1 MKYYNFFKNKE
12 IFYLTLLFIVLSI
25 IHIIYATIADR
36 GLFIDGSLWFP
47 KILNS
52 LSAKSYGFYLVDDR
66 TRWVTNFINQLPM
79 NIAYNIGFS
88 DKNFLLSMFSL
99 PLFLFPF
106 LTNIANIFLAKR
118 TKRYDIVLCS
128 LFLYSFC
135 ILPAIMYSV
144 VEVYLGSSLL
154 LLLFHYFVANIDY
167 NWKDILLIVL
177 LCLGSFGLTELAIF
191 QGIFVFFLSFHL
203 IQRCKN
209 RKSKIVKAF
218 IAICQLLAAIF
229 VFLVNYFVLPG
240 IQHETQ
246 MFFSETYN
254 EERNMF
260 LTFWKEPYLVEAV
273 TFILFLI
280 ILFFFKKKKMK
291 KNIMILIITL
301 YILLFGVIVY
311 FRGIFLYNYNF
322 ISYRVVIFLIF
333 PLLIFSLFLQ
343 ETLKKYFHKNILYNF
358 FIIILIC
365 GITNTLIQFFY
376 SYKTND
382 LQERFFYIVDK
393 SHGKFIHPEEKLLK
407 NIYLAKDNIFFVV
420 LSPTSDYLSLCPEK
434 KIDKIVLP
442 FSRKTV
448 MPIFRKFKIDPIK
461 DKLFLHFIEVD
472 LSNEFWDM
480 TIIEQQY
487 MKQYAIM
494 KNFQIKEENKK
505 SREILNYMNFDKNG
519 NIIYLDENLFFS
531 RCSKNVKKK
540 LKKYI
545 NQK

>member
-12 IFYLTLLFIVLSI
+12 IFYLTLLFIILSI
-25 IHIIYATIADR
+25 VHIIYAAIADR

-47 KILNS
+47 KILNQ
-52 LSAKSYGFYLVDDR
+52 LSDKGYGFYLVDDR
-66 TRWVTNFINQLPM
+66 TRWVTNFINQLPV
-79 NIAYNIGFS
+79 NIIYNIGLTN
-88 DKNFLLSMFSL
+88 KQILLFMFSM

-106 LTNIANIFLAKR
+106 LANLANIFLAKR
-118 TKRYDIVLCS
+118 TRRYDIVLCS
-128 LFLYSFC
+128 LFLYSFG

-154 LLLFHYFVANIDY
+154 LLLFHYFVADIDY
-167 NWKDILLIVL
+167 NWKDLFVIFI
-177 LCLGSFGLTELAIF
+177 LCLFSFGLTELVIF
-191 QGIFVFFLSFHL
+191 QGIFIFFLAFH
-203 IQRCKN
+203 IIPRYKN
-209 RKSKIVKAF
+209 KKNKIVKAF
-218 IAICQLLAAIF
+218 IAISQLFASIF
-229 VFLVNYFVLPG
+229 VFMINYFVLPG
-240 IQHETQ
+240 IQEETI

-254 EERNMF
+254 QERNIF
-260 LTFWKEPYLVEAV
+260 KTFWNEPYLIEVV
-273 TFILFLI
+273 TLILFITVFIFLQKKKITRNIKLLI
-280 ILFFFKKKKMK
+280 ISIYIAIFT
-291 KNIMILIITL
+291 II
-301 YILLFGVIVY
+301 IY
-311 FRGIFLYNYNF
+311 FRQIFLYDHDF

-343 ETLKKYFHKNILYNF
+343 ESLKKYFHKNVLYNL

-365 GITNTLIQFFY
+365 GITNTCIQLFY

-382 LQERFFYIVDK
+382 LKERFLYLVEK
-393 SHGKFIHPEEKLLK
+393 SSGNFIRPEEKLLK
-407 NIYLAKDNIFFVV
+407 NLYLAKDNIFFVV

-442 FSRKTV
+442 FSRKTII
-448 MPIFRKFKIDPIK
+448 PIFRKFKIDPIK
-461 DKLFLHFIEVD
+461 DKLFLHFIKVD

-487 MKQYAIM
+487 IKQYAIM
-494 KNFQIKEENKK
+494 KKFQIEEENEK

-519 NIIYLDENLFFS
+519 NIIFLDENLFLS

-540 LKKYI
+540 LKEYI